1 MRLVSTILLALAPAA
16 IASVPTTGSNAAA
29 GPGCVQAG
37 PVDIRGSLAK
47 AVTKAEDFT
56 GVGVAGGT
64 ATGVV
69 GGIPQRMPA
78 VEPLFA
84 VQVERRVEPG
94 DPGRPNTEEYA
105 KIDEYPFTSVA
116 QSPLSTFSI
125 DVDHASY
132 SNVRRMVCSGSMPPK
147 DAVRIEEMINYFPY
161 HYRAPVA
168 DGVGRDPISVSTD
181 VATAPWNADHKL
193 VRVALQTAALPPER
207 MPPSNL
213 VFLIDVSGSMHPE
226 NRLPLVKQA
235 FRLLV
240 DQLRPHNRVAIV
252 VYAGAA
258 GLVLPS
264 TPASDKAAI
273 LGAIDRLSAG
283 GSTAGGAGI
292 RLAYDVAKAN
302 QVPGGNN
309 RVILATDGDF
319 NVGTSSTAELIELVE
334 SRRAEGT
341 YLTTLGFG
349 MGNLKDNRLEGL
361 ADRGNGNY
369 AYIDDL
375 IEARKVF
382 VEELSATLVAVANDV
397 KIQVEF
403 NPAAVQAYRLIGY
416 ENRALAARDFTND
429 AKDAGEI
436 GAGHAVT
443 ALYEVVLTGKPLD
456 VAVGNVPALR
466 YQSTTTT
473 RTTGVGELMTVSLRY
488 KVPGSSQSLLK
499 AQVVE
504 DQRRQPD
511 ADFRFA
517 MAVAGYG
524 MLVRESPHRGTFSLD
539 DAIALAKGALDDD
552 RGGYRKEFV
561 AIAEATRRILA
572 DRPR

>member
-1 MRLVSTILLALAPAA
+1 MRLAPATLLLLLPA
-16 IASVPTTGSNAAA
+16 SIASGPAA
-29 GPGCVQAG
+29 GPTGAAAPNCVLAG
-37 PVDIRGSLAK
+37 PVVPPGSTVASAPLGNVVK
-47 AVTKAEDFT
+47 AVTKSEDFT
-56 GVGVAGGT
+56 AVGVAGGI

-69 GGIPQRMPA
+69 GGIPQRMPGA
-78 VEPLFA
+78 QPLA
-84 VQVERRVEPG
+84 LQIERVQPG

-105 KIDEYPFTSVA
+105 KIDEYSFTSVA

-132 SNVRRMVCSGSMPPK
+132 SNIRRLVCSGSMPPK
-147 DAVRIEEMINYFPY
+147 DAVRIEEMINYFPD
-161 HYRAPVA
+161 HYRAPVG
-168 DGVGRDPISVSTD
+168 DGRDPIVVSTD
-181 VATAPWNADHKL
+181 VATAPWNANHQL
-193 VRVALQTAALPPER
+193 VRVALQTATLPPER

-213 VFLIDVSGSMHPE
+213 VFLIDVSGSMAGE

-240 DQLRPHNRVAIV
+240 DQLRPRDRVAIV

-258 GLVLPS
+258 GLALPS

-273 LGAIDRLSAG
+273 LTAIEQLHAG

-302 QVPGGNN
+302 QIPGGNN

-319 NVGTSSTAELIELVE
+319 NVGTSSTSELIELVE

-349 MGNLKDNRLEGL
+349 MGNYKDNRLEAL

-443 ALYEVVLTGKPLD
+443 ALYEVVLAGKPLD

-466 YQSTTTT
+466 YQSPTTT
-473 RTTGVGELMTVSLRY
+473 RTTGVGELTTISLRY
-488 KVPGSSQSLLK
+488 KVPGSTQSLLK
-499 AQVVE
+499 TEVV
-504 DQRRQPD
+504 
-511 ADFRFA
+511 
-517 MAVAGYG
+517 
-524 MLVRESPHRGTFSLD
+524 T
-539 DAIALAKGALDDD
+539 D
-552 RGGYRKEFV
+552 RMTGRTPTSGSRWPWR
-561 AIAEATRRILA
+561 ATA
-572 DRPR
+572 CCSARPRTAAP